1 MFVLQDYNTYCII
14 IIFQGEKLLFVLDEG
29 DLISPDFIVFLS
41 EFISSDAISH
51 LFSQEQVTTIVN
63 SIRTDV
69 TQAGLTY
76 SRNVAW
82 QFFLK

>member
-1 MFVLQDYNTYCII
+1 M
-14 IIFQGEKLLFVLDEG
+14 LDEH
-29 DLISPDFIVFLS
+29 DLISADFVVFLS

-76 SRNVAW
+76 TRDVAW
-82 QFFLK
+82 QFFLKYALLVAQSCKYKSTKTRH